1 VLVGLDHLRV
11 EAVTEE
17 VSDAA
22 VQLVEPLRVDAVE
35 PVVHAR
41 DRLNRAFDHSMR
53 VVGHEAERMHL
64 EPFCAHQAPEER
76 QHEPVV
82 LAADEDRAPVDA
94 AHRDVEDPVCRKHPS
109 RNPSHPRILL

>member
-1 VLVGLDHLRV
+1 VLVGLDHPRV
-11 EAVTEE
+11 EAVAEE

-22 VQLVEPLRVDAVE
+22 VELVEPLCVDAVE

-41 DRLNRAFDHSMR
+41 DRLHRAFDHRVR
-53 VVGHEAERMHL
+53 VVGHEAVRMHL

-82 LAADEDRAPVDA
+82 LAAHEDRAPVDA
-94 AHRDVEDPVCRKHPS
+94 AHSDVEDAVCRKHPS
-109 RNPSHPRILL
+109 WNSSHRRILL